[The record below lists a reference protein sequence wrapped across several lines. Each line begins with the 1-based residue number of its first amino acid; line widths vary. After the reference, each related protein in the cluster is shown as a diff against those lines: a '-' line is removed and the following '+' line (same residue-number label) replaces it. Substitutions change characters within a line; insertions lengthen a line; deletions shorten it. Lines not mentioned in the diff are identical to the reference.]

1 VKLLFAQGLLV
12 KVHWI
17 FWLGLGLLLA
27 ACQPY
32 QFKGTEYPADMS
44 AENFT
49 LTTTKG
55 QPFRLSDERGKI
67 VLMFFGFTSCPDV
80 CPTTLAEAKRILEG
94 LGDDGANVRF
104 VFITVDAERD
114 TQQRLGQHISAFHP
128 DIIGLRG
135 TPEGLQTVF
144 DAYGIHVAKVP
155 LEDSAL
161 GYTMEHTAR
170 VFLVDQT
177 GRLRLSYAFGTPDE
191 DILLDVQYLL
201 D

>member
-1 VKLLFAQGLLV
+1 MVVRAHRL
-12 KVHWI
+12 
-17 FWLGLGLLLA
+17 FWLGLGLLLV

-32 QFKGTEYPADMS
+32 QFKGAEHPADMP
-44 AENFT
+44 AEDFT
-49 LTTTKG
+49 LTTTEG

-80 CPTTLAEAKRILEG
+80 CPTTLAEAKRIMNG
-94 LGDDGANVRF
+94 LGDDVENVRF
-104 VFITVDAERD
+104 VFITVDPERD
-114 TQQRLGQHISAFHP
+114 TQQRLGQYVAAFHP
-128 DIIGLRG
+128 GIMGLSG
-135 TPEGLQTVF
+135 TPEELQAVF

-170 VFLVDQT
+170 IFLVDQE

>member
-1 VKLLFAQGLLV
+1 MVVRVRRL
-12 KVHWI
+12 

-32 QFKGTEYPADMS
+32 QFKGAEHPADMP
-44 AENFT
+44 AEDFT
-49 LTTTKG
+49 LTTTEG

-94 LGDDGANVRF
+94 LGDDVENVRF
-104 VFITVDAERD
+104 VFVTVDPERD
-114 TQQRLGQHISAFHP
+114 TQQRLGQYIAAFHP

-135 TPEGLQTVF
+135 TPEELQTVF
-144 DAYGIHVAKVP
+144 DSYGIHVAKVP

-170 VFLVDQT
+170 IFLVDQK

>member
-1 VKLLFAQGLLV
+1 MVVRAHRL
-12 KVHWI
+12 
-17 FWLGLGLLLA
+17 FWLGLGLLLV

-32 QFKGTEYPADMS
+32 QFKGAEHPADMP
-44 AENFT
+44 AEDFT
-49 LTTTKG
+49 LTTTEG

-94 LGDDGANVRF
+94 LGDDVENVRF
-104 VFITVDAERD
+104 VFVTVDPERD
-114 TQQRLGQHISAFHP
+114 TQQRLGQYIAAFHP

-135 TPEGLQTVF
+135 TPEDLQAVF

-170 VFLVDQT
+170 VFLVDQE

>member
-1 VKLLFAQGLLV
+1 MVVRVRRL
-12 KVHWI
+12 

-27 ACQPY
+27 TCQPY
-32 QFKGTEYPADMS
+32 QFKGAEHPADMP
-44 AENFT
+44 AEDFT
-49 LTTTKG
+49 LTTTEG

-94 LGDDGANVRF
+94 LGGDVENVRF
-104 VFITVDAERD
+104 VFVTVDPERD
-114 TQQRLGQHISAFHP
+114 TQQRLGQYITAFHP

-135 TPEGLQTVF
+135 TLEELQAVF

-170 VFLVDQT
+170 IFLVDQK

>member
-1 VKLLFAQGLLV
+1 MVVRAHRL
-12 KVHWI
+12 
-17 FWLGLGLLLA
+17 FWLGLGLLLV

-32 QFKGTEYPADMS
+32 QFKGAEHPADMP
-44 AENFT
+44 AEDFT
-49 LTTTKG
+49 STTTEG
-55 QPFRLSDERGKI
+55 QPFRLSDERDKI

-94 LGDDGANVRF
+94 LGGDVENVRF
-104 VFITVDAERD
+104 VFVTVDPERD
-114 TQQRLGQHISAFHP
+114 TQQRLGQYITAFHP

-135 TPEGLQTVF
+135 TPEELQAVF
-144 DAYGIHVAKVP
+144 DAYGIHVAKVS

-170 VFLVDQT
+170 IFLVDQE